1 MAGWATIA
9 QKFNELPST
18 HFCTKLLRMGG
29 WVATEKLVIAA
40 HPPIQTHIVLDGW
53 MGKRSTKCEETPI
66 QPSRHPSFW
75 MAGWASEAQNV
86 KKCPSSHPDIHRS
99 GWLDGQ
105 AKHKM

>member
-40 HPPIQTHIVLDGW
+40 HPPIHDSKLFW
-53 MGKRSTKCEETPI
+53 MGGG
-66 QPSRHPSFW
+66 
-75 MAGWASEAQNV
+75 AGEAQNV
-86 KKCPSSHPDIHRS
+86 KKRPSAHPDTHRS
-99 GWLDGQ
+99 VWLDGQ
-105 AKHKM
+105 ARHKM